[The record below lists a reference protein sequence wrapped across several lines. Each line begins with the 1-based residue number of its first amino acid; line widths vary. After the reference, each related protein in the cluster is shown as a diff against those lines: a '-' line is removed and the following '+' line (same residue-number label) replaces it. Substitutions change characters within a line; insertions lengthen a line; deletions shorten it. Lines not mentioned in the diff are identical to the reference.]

1 MQHVKE
7 VSESWC
13 PSDTG
18 HVREY
23 RSHTNCLLK
32 GEAVVWLDHFGVEEH
47 E

>member
-1 MQHVKE
+1 MQHVNE

-18 HVREY
+18 HVKEY
-23 RSHTNCLLK
+23 CSPTNYLVK
-32 GEAVVWLDHFGVEEH
+32 GEVVVWLDHFGVEEN